1 MSCVH
6 ATRCLSNVLVQA
18 AGVCL
23 CLSLH
28 AVVVL
33 CSSIKA
39 SMMRLHSG
47 SEMPLPSDQNL
58 QVRTYVCTYTH
69 SSVLCQPTHYLKE
82 LYHALLSVTN
92 QAVPFIHTAAY
103 SCPSKSW
110 HCPEEHEPNSGGSK
124 GVFVSCTDNGSAI
137 RSCVY
142 STPIYMA
149 L

>member
-6 ATRCLSNVLVQA
+6 AAHCLNNVLVQA

-28 AVVVL
+28 AVAAL

-39 SMMRLHSG
+39 GMMRLHSG

-58 QVRTYVCTYTH
+58 QVRTYTH

-82 LYHALLSVTN
+82 LYRELLSVTK
-92 QAVPFIHTAAY
+92 QAVLGIHTAAY
-103 SCPSKSW
+103 SCPSKPW
-110 HCPEEHEPNSGGSK
+110 HCPEEHEPNSGGNK
-124 GVFVSCTDNGSAI
+124 GVFVSCTDNDSAI
-137 RSCVY
+137 KSYCSGR
-142 STPIYMA
+142 
-149 L
+149 